1 MNLMGETGISSKD
14 HPTVTTNTRGKQDS
28 GEAMVRGKGKYQ
40 LTHDCP
46 GHALSAPGAG
56 EWDVITTEWVT
67 KVTATNDQSP
77 DVGDRVTNATASG

>member
-1 MNLMGETGISSKD
+1 MDLMGETGTSPKD
-14 HPTVTTNTRGKQDS
+14 HPTVTNNARGKQDS
-28 GEAMVRGKGKYQ
+28 GEKWKYQ

-46 GHALSAPGAG
+46 GHALSAPGGG
-56 EWDVITTEWVT
+56 EWDVITTERVT